1 MNKDKFDKIL
11 GLIGVGG
18 FALALAI
25 QDWQI
30 RDLNARVRRLETQ
43 ENLRSISEMA
53 ISEIADSLKT
63 RKKED

>member
-11 GLIGVGG
+11 GLVGLG
-18 FALALAI
+18 ALALALAI

-30 RDLNARVRRLETQ
+30 RDLNARVRRLEAQ
-43 ENLRSISEMA
+43 EDLRSISEMV
-53 ISEIADSLKT
+53 DSLQT

>member
-11 GLIGVGG
+11 GLVGLG
-18 FALALAI
+18 AFALTLLV

-30 RDLNARVRRLETQ
+30 RDLNGRVQRLETQ
-43 ENLRSISEMA
+43 EKLRSFGEMV
-53 ISEIADSLKT
+53 DSLQT

>member
-11 GLIGVGG
+11 GLVGLG
-18 FALALAI
+18 AFTLTLVI

-30 RDLNARVRRLETQ
+30 RDLTARVRRLEAQ
-43 ENLRSISEMA
+43 ENLRSLIEMM
-53 ISEIADSLKT
+53 DSRNT

>member
-11 GLIGVGG
+11 GLIGIGG

-30 RDLNARVRRLETQ
+30 RDLNARVRRLEAQ
-43 ENLRSISEMA
+43 ENLRSLVEMM
-53 ISEIADSLKT
+53 DSLTT

>member
-11 GLIGVGG
+11 GLIGIGG
-18 FALALAI
+18 FALALVI

-30 RDLNARVRRLETQ
+30 RDLNARVKRLEAQ
-43 ENLRSISEMA
+43 ENLRSLVEMM
-53 ISEIADSLKT
+53 DSLKT

>member
-11 GLIGVGG
+11 GLVGLGG
-18 FALALAI
+18 FMLTLVI

-30 RDLNARVRRLETQ
+30 RDLNARVQRLEAR
-43 ENLRSISEMA
+43 ENLRSFGEMM
-53 ISEIADSLKT
+53 DSLTT

>member
-11 GLIGVGG
+11 GLIGIG
-18 FALALAI
+18 FALTLVI

-30 RDLNARVRRLETQ
+30 RDLNARVWRLEAQ
-43 ENLRSISEMA
+43 ENLRSIGEMV
-53 ISEIADSLKT
+53 DSRKT

>member
-11 GLIGVGG
+11 GLVELGAFTLTLV
-18 FALALAI
+18 I

-30 RDLNARVRRLETQ
+30 RDLNGRVQRLEAQ
-43 ENLRSISEMA
+43 ENLRSFGEMV
-53 ISEIADSLKT
+53 DSLTT

>member
-11 GLIGVGG
+11 GLVGLG
-18 FALALAI
+18 ALALTLVI

-30 RDLNARVRRLETQ
+30 RDLNARVQRLEAQ
-43 ENLRSISEMA
+43 ENIRSLSEML
-53 ISEIADSLKT
+53 DSLKT

>member
-1 MNKDKFDKIL
+1 MNKDKLDKIL
-11 GLIGVGG
+11 GLIGIGG

-30 RDLNARVRRLETQ
+30 RDLNTRVQRLEAR
-43 ENLRSISEMA
+43 ENVRSFGEMM
-53 ISEIADSLKT
+53 DSLKT